1 MKKYWVAFS
10 ALCLM
15 AVACGSN
22 GNSDSATTK
31 PETTTPAAES
41 HESAASDISKNPD
54 YTKGLKLVAQNDCLT
69 CHKISGESTGPAY
82 DKVAAK
88 YAGADETT
96 ISMLAEHIIKGGSG
110 HWGTVP
116 MTPHPTVSVADAKQM
131 VKYVLLL
138 KDQQ

>member
-1 MKKYWVAFS
+1 MKKYWVALS
-10 ALCLM
+10 ALCLF

-22 GNSDSATTK
+22 GNSDNTK
-31 PETTTPAAES
+31 PETTAPAAQS
-41 HESAASDISKNPD
+41 HESAANDISKNPD

-82 DKVAAK
+82 NKVAEK
-88 YAGADETT
+88 YASADATT
-96 ISMLAEHIIKGGSG
+96 IKMLADHIIKGGSG

-116 MTPHPTVSVADAKQM
+116 MTPHPTLSEADAQQM